1 MGKTKLSSLFRGG
14 AGRLLTAPLCSN
26 AKTLSFRVEDDM
38 IKTVNSVLFD
48 DILEAA
54 TPESWFTN
62 SSETASHSTESD
74 QDLDAESLETVVRG
88 VVRSERLFFDPGATS
103 SIVEETNEKSI
114 EEISVSVAM
123 ESEDPY
129 GDFRRSMEEMVRS
142 HGELAKDWRS
152 LESMLEWYLRM
163 NERRSRDVII
173 SAFVD
178 LVSGLSDSV
187 SDSGRYSTAVS
198 SLPSSPLCSLSS
210 KADKTDVFGGTQGI
224 KLVHEATLYSFF
236 VREET
241 YDDLRPKKRFCMN
254 RRRHSRKTKK
264 RSSERKEIQL
274 MAPSFTREQVKVT
287 FVHASKMLRV
297 TGERP
302 LGYRKWSCF
311 NEMFTVPRNCLV
323 DKIHGSF
330 SFNTLTITMP
340 KETITKMPNLP
351 ETPKTVAERVEK
363 LEEKRLLE
371 VARKKE
377 EEAEKI
383 KKLLE
388 EKEGI
393 IRKLQEEAKAK
404 EMAEAKRLQEEA
416 KAKEMAEAK
425 RLQEEAK
432 AKEMAEAKK
441 LQEEARAK
449 EMAEAKKLQEEA
461 KAKEMAE
468 AKKLQEEAKAKE
480 MAEAK
485 KLEEEAKAKGKLV
498 EEATPEKSTQEKK
511 PVDST
516 KSVCSLA
523 KAGAIFSVKAASLA
537 VMPVLRV
544 SHSDSTH
551 TYMATKGSHQVN
563 ENRIQRSIQ
572 YDKYLLVTMGL
583 VLDDHRTAIKL
594 P

>member
-1 MGKTKLSSLFRGG
+1 
-14 AGRLLTAPLCSN
+14 
-26 AKTLSFRVEDDM
+26 
-38 IKTVNSVLFD
+38 
-48 DILEAA
+48 
-54 TPESWFTN
+54 
-62 SSETASHSTESD
+62 
-74 QDLDAESLETVVRG
+74 
-88 VVRSERLFFDPGATS
+88 
-103 SIVEETNEKSI
+103 
-114 EEISVSVAM
+114 
-123 ESEDPY
+123 
-129 GDFRRSMEEMVRS
+129 
-142 HGELAKDWRS
+142 
-152 LESMLEWYLRM
+152 
-163 NERRSRDVII
+163 
-173 SAFVD
+173 
-178 LVSGLSDSV
+178 
-187 SDSGRYSTAVS
+187 
-198 SLPSSPLCSLSS
+198 
-210 KADKTDVFGGTQGI
+210 
-224 KLVHEATLYSFF
+224 
-236 VREET
+236 
-241 YDDLRPKKRFCMN
+241 
-254 RRRHSRKTKK
+254 
-264 RSSERKEIQL
+264 
-274 MAPSFTREQVKVT
+274 MAPSGEAQINFVPKSEWKDQPDATILTIDLPGFTREQVKVT

-351 ETPKTVAERVEK
+351 ENSKTVAERVEK

-371 VARKKE
+371 VARRKE

-393 IRKLQEEAKAK
+393 IKKLQEEAKAK

-416 KAKEMAEAK
+416 K
-425 RLQEEAK
+425 
-432 AKEMAEAKK
+432 
-441 LQEEARAK
+441 AK

-485 KLEEEAKAKGKLV
+485 KLQEKAKAKEMAEAKKLQEEAEAKEMAEAKKLEGEAKAKGKLV

-516 KSVCSLA
+516 KSVSERVSKVVKSAEEKLAVSRCSLA

-544 SHSDSTH
+544 SVLVTSILILLI

-594 P
+594 PQHYWTTPIITHEPESIFLHVNWSNFLPKAVIQKIPAR

>member
-210 KADKTDVFGGTQGI
+210 KG
-224 KLVHEATLYSFF
+224 
-236 VREET
+236 ET
-241 YDDLRPKKRFCMN
+241 
-254 RRRHSRKTKK
+254 
-264 RSSERKEIQL
+264 EI
-274 MAPSFTREQVKVT
+274 
-287 FVHASKMLRV
+287 
-297 TGERP
+297 
-302 LGYRKWSCF
+302 
-311 NEMFTVPRNCLV
+311 
-323 DKIHGSF
+323 
-330 SFNTLTITMP
+330 
-340 KETITKMPNLP
+340 
-351 ETPKTVAERVEK
+351 
-363 LEEKRLLE
+363 
-371 VARKKE
+371 E
-377 EEAEKI
+377 EEE
-383 KKLLE
+383 
-388 EKEGI
+388 
-393 IRKLQEEAKAK
+393 R
-404 EMAEAKRLQEEA
+404 
-416 KAKEMAEAK
+416 
-425 RLQEEAK
+425 
-432 AKEMAEAKK
+432 
-441 LQEEARAK
+441 
-449 EMAEAKKLQEEA
+449 
-461 KAKEMAE
+461 
-468 AKKLQEEAKAKE
+468 
-480 MAEAK
+480 
-485 KLEEEAKAKGKLV
+485 
-498 EEATPEKSTQEKK
+498 
-511 PVDST
+511 
-516 KSVCSLA
+516 
-523 KAGAIFSVKAASLA
+523 
-537 VMPVLRV
+537 
-544 SHSDSTH
+544 
-551 TYMATKGSHQVN
+551 
-563 ENRIQRSIQ
+563 RS
-572 YDKYLLVTMGL
+572 
-583 VLDDHRTAIKL
+583 R
-594 P
+594 

>member
-1 MGKTKLSSLFRGG
+1 
-14 AGRLLTAPLCSN
+14 
-26 AKTLSFRVEDDM
+26 
-38 IKTVNSVLFD
+38 
-48 DILEAA
+48 
-54 TPESWFTN
+54 
-62 SSETASHSTESD
+62 
-74 QDLDAESLETVVRG
+74 
-88 VVRSERLFFDPGATS
+88 
-103 SIVEETNEKSI
+103 
-114 EEISVSVAM
+114 
-123 ESEDPY
+123 
-129 GDFRRSMEEMVRS
+129 
-142 HGELAKDWRS
+142 
-152 LESMLEWYLRM
+152 
-163 NERRSRDVII
+163 
-173 SAFVD
+173 
-178 LVSGLSDSV
+178 
-187 SDSGRYSTAVS
+187 
-198 SLPSSPLCSLSS
+198 
-210 KADKTDVFGGTQGI
+210 
-224 KLVHEATLYSFF
+224 
-236 VREET
+236 
-241 YDDLRPKKRFCMN
+241 
-254 RRRHSRKTKK
+254 
-264 RSSERKEIQL
+264 
-274 MAPSFTREQVKVT
+274 MAPSGEAQINFVPKSEWKDQPDATILTIDLPGFTREQVKVT

-340 KETITKMPNLP
+340 KETITKMPNLA

-371 VARKKE
+371 VARRKE

-393 IRKLQEEAKAK
+393 IKK
-404 EMAEAKRLQEEA
+404 LQEEA

-441 LQEEARAK
+441 LQEEA
-449 EMAEAKKLQEEA
+449 

-480 MAEAK
+480 MAGAK

-511 PVDST
+511 PLDST
-516 KSVCSLA
+516 KSVHVSTRWFVLPLVSAVSRCSLA

-544 SHSDSTH
+544 SGLVTSILILLI

-563 ENRIQRSIQ
+563 ENR
-572 YDKYLLVTMGL
+572 
-583 VLDDHRTAIKL
+583 
-594 P
+594 

>member
-14 AGRLLTAPLCSN
+14 AVRLLTAPLCSN

-38 IKTVNSVLFD
+38 IKTVNSVFFD

-254 RRRHSRKTKK
+254 RRRHSRKTKN
-264 RSSERKEIQL
+264 SILIYMQ
-274 MAPSFTREQVKVT
+274 T
-287 FVHASKMLRV
+287 
-297 TGERP
+297 
-302 LGYRKWSCF
+302 
-311 NEMFTVPRNCLV
+311 N
-323 DKIHGSF
+323 
-330 SFNTLTITMP
+330 
-340 KETITKMPNLP
+340 
-351 ETPKTVAERVEK
+351 
-363 LEEKRLLE
+363 
-371 VARKKE
+371 
-377 EEAEKI
+377 
-383 KKLLE
+383 
-388 EKEGI
+388 
-393 IRKLQEEAKAK
+393 
-404 EMAEAKRLQEEA
+404 
-416 KAKEMAEAK
+416 
-425 RLQEEAK
+425 
-432 AKEMAEAKK
+432 
-441 LQEEARAK
+441 
-449 EMAEAKKLQEEA
+449 
-461 KAKEMAE
+461 
-468 AKKLQEEAKAKE
+468 
-480 MAEAK
+480 
-485 KLEEEAKAKGKLV
+485 
-498 EEATPEKSTQEKK
+498 K
-511 PVDST
+511 P
-516 KSVCSLA
+516 
-523 KAGAIFSVKAASLA
+523 
-537 VMPVLRV
+537 
-544 SHSDSTH
+544 
-551 TYMATKGSHQVN
+551 
-563 ENRIQRSIQ
+563 
-572 YDKYLLVTMGL
+572 
-583 VLDDHRTAIKL
+583 
-594 P
+594 

>member
-1 MGKTKLSSLFRGG
+1 
-14 AGRLLTAPLCSN
+14 
-26 AKTLSFRVEDDM
+26 
-38 IKTVNSVLFD
+38 
-48 DILEAA
+48 
-54 TPESWFTN
+54 
-62 SSETASHSTESD
+62 
-74 QDLDAESLETVVRG
+74 
-88 VVRSERLFFDPGATS
+88 
-103 SIVEETNEKSI
+103 
-114 EEISVSVAM
+114 
-123 ESEDPY
+123 
-129 GDFRRSMEEMVRS
+129 
-142 HGELAKDWRS
+142 
-152 LESMLEWYLRM
+152 
-163 NERRSRDVII
+163 
-173 SAFVD
+173 
-178 LVSGLSDSV
+178 
-187 SDSGRYSTAVS
+187 
-198 SLPSSPLCSLSS
+198 
-210 KADKTDVFGGTQGI
+210 
-224 KLVHEATLYSFF
+224 
-236 VREET
+236 
-241 YDDLRPKKRFCMN
+241 
-254 RRRHSRKTKK
+254 
-264 RSSERKEIQL
+264 
-274 MAPSFTREQVKVT
+274 MAPSGEAQINFVPKSEWKDQPDATILTIDLPGFTREQVKVT

-351 ETPKTVAERVEK
+351 ENSKTVAERVEK

-371 VARKKE
+371 VARRKE

-393 IRKLQEEAKAK
+393 IKKLQEEAKAK

-416 KAKEMAEAK
+416 K
-425 RLQEEAK
+425 
-432 AKEMAEAKK
+432 
-441 LQEEARAK
+441 AK

-485 KLEEEAKAKGKLV
+485 KLQEEAKAKRKLV
-498 EEATPEKSTQEKK
+498 KEATPEKSTQEKK

-516 KSVCSLA
+516 KSVSERVSKVVKSAEEKLAVSRCSLA

-537 VMPVLRV
+537 VMHVLRV
-544 SHSDSTH
+544 SVLVTNILILLI
-551 TYMATKGSHQVN
+551 TYMATKGSHQVD

-572 YDKYLLVTMGL
+572 YDKYLRSSSLWDLFG
-583 VLDDHRTAIKL
+583 
-594 P
+594 